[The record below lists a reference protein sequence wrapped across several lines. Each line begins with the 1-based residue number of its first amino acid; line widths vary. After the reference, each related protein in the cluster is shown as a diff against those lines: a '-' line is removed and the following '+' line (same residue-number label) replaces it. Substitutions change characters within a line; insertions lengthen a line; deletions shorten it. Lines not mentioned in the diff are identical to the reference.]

1 MKPSEM
7 IAHVVDQGLA
17 GGRGVVELASLPYGH
32 PTLTHKLYPDVR
44 QCRSEYRDCVRGVR
58 ERRRFPITIQALTLL
73 LVAMVFLSGCKFAG
87 RSPTPVRAPMPQ
99 IDVPPMPKMEEM
111 SPSDLEEF
119 NKLPEPTQRMLIEN
133 DNRLKLSL
141 RQREAAISVYNEF
154 ARENNAL
161 NAKVLGL
168 PVKEKEK
175 PK

>member
-32 PTLTHKLYPDVR
+32 PTLTHKLYPDAR
-44 QCRSEYRDCVRGVR
+44 QCLREYRGCIKGVR
-58 ERRRFPITIQALTLL
+58 ERRRAPITIMASVLL
-73 LVAMVFLSGCKFAG
+73 LAMVFLSGCEFAG

-99 IDVPPMPKMEEM
+99 IEVPPMPKLEEM
-111 SPSDLEEF
+111 SPADLEEF
-119 NKLPEPTQRMLIEN
+119 KKLPEPTQRMLIEN

-154 ARENNAL
+154 ARGNNDL

-168 PVKEKEK
+168 PVKEKEGSK
-175 PK
+175 